1 MLDILMI
8 IVSIV
13 IIILALLQSG
23 KSDGIINALTG
34 QSSSLFAQTKE
45 RGSELVI
52 TRLTIGFGIAF
63 FVLAVIIQM
72 G

>member
-1 MLDILMI
+1 MLNILMI

>member
-1 MLDILMI
+1 MLNILMI

-63 FVLAVIIQM
+63 FVLAVSIQM

>member
-34 QSSSLFAQTKE
+34 QS
-45 RGSELVI
+45 
-52 TRLTIGFGIAF
+52 
-63 FVLAVIIQM
+63 
-72 G
+72 

>member
-63 FVLAVIIQM
+63 FVLAIIIQM

>member
-8 IVSIV
+8 IVYIV